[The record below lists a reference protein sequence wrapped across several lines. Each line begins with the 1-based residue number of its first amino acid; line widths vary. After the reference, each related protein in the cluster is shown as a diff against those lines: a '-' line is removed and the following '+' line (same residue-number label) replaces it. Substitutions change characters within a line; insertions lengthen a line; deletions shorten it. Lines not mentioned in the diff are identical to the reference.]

1 MKGTIFIVLTFVLNV
16 KTAICLRIKRSE
28 NETEAKNLNPVDT
41 FLLDSMLKIVDE
53 KFDTLSERISVL
65 ERGISNL
72 QYYNVRSFRVVNT
85 HLHTIDTLLHGL
97 RAEIIDGNSRHQDV
111 ERSVALVHKGV
122 EDLQSLNTGM
132 FEAME
137 KNLVHFQDN
146 MNANFNEFGKYIESN
161 TLAMGN
167 LKNAT
172 IRLWSQV
179 DNLRDESRV
188 IKNKTE
194 MLQDMVSELATNL
207 SESVV
212 SGSGDVEELGNYRE
226 MTVSET
232 RMSFT
237 CERVLEY
244 LESKFEPCA
253 NTPRNHTLNA
263 SVSIDNLEEFLNE
276 SGTLL
281 RALAQ
286 VNGNVLQSISY
297 YRHTGDLVERMVGN
311 TEAIHE
317 EQVQIREDLE
327 EIFINSTLYLL
338 NQTKS
343 PSEMD
348 TGCISSRGILED
360 LRKMTKNGTHLVE
373 ILTDLAT
380 ISSSSIQVSL
390 KELNREITRLNEV
403 QENRRTRNNYFNNNA
418 ESLRMEM
425 DEIVDRNALNDIKN
439 RTEWIYILS
448 EAIASNTGWIP
459 YMFHTMRFV
468 ESQVNKT
475 LRTSTYNLQT
485 TEKILEIILK
495 QKDYGTSVPF
505 TSPIPVTKA
514 VVNKPARS
522 FQNLV
527 IKPTLQVPP
536 KTNSADLPSNFT
548 HGDSFNSTTSCNE
561 MLEFVYETNV
571 KIRRLLPALT
581 LLLGEPEPYIALVD
595 GNTDRE
601 GRVEIYYKGR
611 WGTIC
616 DDLGHGEAAYI
627 CRSLGYVGGVAAGNG
642 YFGAGK
648 DLFWKINVTCLQT
661 RWCDVVEPE
670 IDQNKCDHKRDFA
683 VICDHMV
690 RLVPAE
696 SEETN
701 RNSGMVEIY
710 HHNQWLPVCAENF
723 GTTEMEVVCRQLG
736 FRNANSYRVET
747 HDDFTGVLW
756 LMNVACS
763 ENDSRLDTCK
773 NDGWK
778 YDGCPNHTVVF
789 IECE

>member
-1 MKGTIFIVLTFVLNV
+1 MKVTIFIVFTFVLHI
-16 KTAICLRIKRSE
+16 KTSICLRIKRSE
-28 NETEAKNLNPVDT
+28 NETESNGLNPVDT

-53 KFDTLSERISVL
+53 KFNTLSARITTL

-97 RAEIIDGNSRHQDV
+97 HAEVIDGNSRHKDI
-111 ERSVALVHKGV
+111 ERSVASVHKGV

-146 MNANFNEFGKYIESN
+146 MNANFNDFGKYIESN
-161 TLAMGN
+161 TLAVGS

-172 IRLWSQV
+172 LRLWSHV
-179 DNLRDESRV
+179 EDLRDEAKV
-188 IKNKTE
+188 MNKKTE
-194 MLQDMVSELATNL
+194 TLQDVVTELATNI
-207 SESVV
+207 SEYVI
-212 SGSGDVEELGNYRE
+212 SGSGDVKDLGNYQE

-244 LESKFEPCA
+244 LESKFELCA
-253 NTPRNHTLNA
+253 NAPRNDTMNA
-263 SVSIDNLEEFLNE
+263 SVSKENLEELRNE

-286 VNGNVLQSISY
+286 VNDNILQSINY

-311 TEAIHE
+311 TEAIRE
-317 EQVQIREDLE
+317 EQVQIREDLD
-327 EIFINSTLYLL
+327 EIIMNSTLYLL

-343 PSEMD
+343 TNEKDPGS
-348 TGCISSRGILED
+348 ILSKSILDD
-360 LRKMTKNGTHLVE
+360 LRTITKNGTNLVE

-403 QENRRTRNNYFNNNA
+403 QENRRSNNNFFNTKA

-425 DEIVDRNALNDIKN
+425 DEMVDRNALSDIKN

-475 LRTSTYNLQT
+475 IRNSAHNLQT
-485 TEKILEIILK
+485 MEKILETILK
-495 QKDYGTSVPF
+495 QKHYVPSIPI
-505 TSPIPVTKA
+505 TSPIPVTKT
-514 VVNKPARS
+514 VLNKPDRS

-527 IKPTLQVPP
+527 IKPTLTVPD
-536 KTNSADLPSNFT
+536 TTDSAGLPSNVT
-548 HGDSFNSTTSCNE
+548 DGENFNSTSSCNE
-561 MLEFVYETNV
+561 MLEFVYETSV
-571 KIRRLLPALT
+571 KIKRLLPALT

-595 GNTDRE
+595 GKTDRE

-616 DDLGHGEAAYI
+616 DELGHGEAAYI

-648 DLFWKINVTCLQT
+648 DLFWNINVTCLQT

-670 IDQNKCDHKRDFA
+670 IDQNKCDHARDFA

-690 RLVPAE
+690 RLVPPE
-696 SEETN
+696 TEETK

-710 HHNQWLPVCAENF
+710 HNNQWLPVCGEGF
-723 GTTEMEVVCRQLG
+723 GITETEVVCRQLG
-736 FRNANSYRVET
+736 FRNGNSFRTET
-747 HDDFTGVLW
+747 DIDFVGVLW
-756 LMNVACS
+756 LMNVTCS
-763 ENDSRLDTCK
+763 ENDTRLDTCK

-778 YDGCPNHTVVF
+778 YDGCPGYSVVF
-789 IECE
+789 VECE

>member
-16 KTAICLRIKRSE
+16 KTSICLRIKRSE
-28 NETEAKNLNPVDT
+28 NETETKSLNPIDT

-53 KFDTLSERISVL
+53 KFNTLSERISIL

-85 HLHTIDTLLHGL
+85 HLHTLDSLLHGL
-97 RAEIIDGNSRHQDV
+97 HAEVMDGNSRHQDI
-111 ERSVALVHKGV
+111 ERSVASVHKGV
-122 EDLQSLNTGM
+122 EDLQSFNTGM

-137 KNLVHFQDN
+137 KSLVHFQDN

-161 TLAMGN
+161 TVTVGS

-172 IRLWSQV
+172 LRLWSQV
-179 DNLRDESRV
+179 DNLRGEARV
-188 IKNKTE
+188 MKNKTE
-194 MLQDMVSELATNL
+194 MLQNMITELATNL

-212 SGSGDVEELGNYRE
+212 SGSGDVEDLGNYRE

-253 NTPRNHTLNA
+253 NARRNHTLNA
-263 SVSIDNLEEFLNE
+263 SVSIDNLEEFRNE

-311 TEAIHE
+311 TEAIRE

-327 EIFINSTLYLL
+327 EIFMNSTLYLM

-343 PSEMD
+343 PSEKD
-348 TGCISSRGILED
+348 IGSISSKGILED
-360 LRKMTKNGTHLVE
+360 LRTMTRNGTHLVE

-403 QENRRTRNNYFNNNA
+403 QENRRASNNYFNNKA
-418 ESLRMEM
+418 ESLRMEI
-425 DEIVDRNALNDIKN
+425 DELVDRNALNDIKN

-475 LRTSTYNLQT
+475 LRTSAHNLQT
-485 TEKILEIILK
+485 TEKMLETILK
-495 QKDYGTSVPF
+495 QKDNDPSVPF
-505 TSPIPVTKA
+505 TSPIPITKTIL
-514 VVNKPARS
+514 NKPDRS
-522 FQNLV
+522 FQNHV
-527 IKPTLQVPP
+527 IKPTSTAPP
-536 KTNSADLPSNFT
+536 KTDSAEFPSNVTF
-548 HGDSFNSTTSCNE
+548 GESFNSTSSCNE
-561 MLEFVYETNV
+561 MLGFVYETNV

-595 GNTDRE
+595 GKTDRE

-642 YFGAGK
+642 HFGAGK

-670 IDQNKCDHKRDFA
+670 IEQNKCDHKKDFA

-690 RLVPAE
+690 RLVPPE

-710 HHNQWLPVCAENF
+710 HNNQWLPVCAEGF
-723 GTTEMEVVCRQLG
+723 GTKETEVVCRQLG
-736 FRNANSYRVET
+736 FQNANSFRKET
-747 HDDFTGVLW
+747 DDDFVGVLW
-756 LMNVACS
+756 LMNVSCS
-763 ENDSRLDTCK
+763 GNESRLDTCK

-778 YDGCPNHTVVF
+778 YDGCPGRNVVF